1 MGQSNCL
8 VDLLLAQQWSLYFRD
23 HPGQALNMWCY
34 VATGLKVNDCR
45 IEKLLHYICTS
56 TSTCVWS
63 LFQTFRLLYEE
74 GFFVGASTGINVEG
88 AVQVAKLLGPGHKIV
103 TCLCD
108 TGHVSI
114 NICTCT
120 ELTTEVVI
128 PNICWGGNLSGLFTG
143 VPYKLS
149 YPFHQVHSTFHK
161 ISNTMKP
168 LYKDHLRDQQN
179 IVLIHRWS
187 LYAASIK
194 WQVYIWMLVTCGLYK
209 QAGGLCI
216 QVVFIYRWSLEQVCL
231 WFIQV
236 KPKGMFPIRSSL
248 QLTMYP
254 TTTCICS

>member
-1 MGQSNCL
+1 M
-8 VDLLLAQQWSLYFRD
+8 
-23 HPGQALNMWCY
+23 
-34 VATGLKVNDCR
+34 
-45 IEKLLHYICTS
+45 
-56 TSTCVWS
+56 
-63 LFQTFRLLYEE
+63 
-74 GFFVGASTGINVEG
+74 GASTGINVEG

-114 NICTCT
+114 NTCT
-120 ELTTEVVI
+120 ELPTEVII
-128 PNICWGGNLSGLFTG
+128 PNICWGGNLSALFTG

-194 WQVYIWMLVTCGLYK
+194 WQVYIWVLVTCGFYK

-216 QVVFIYRWSLEQVCL
+216 QVVFRAGLPVVYSGKTKRHVSNSE
-231 WFIQV
+231 F
-236 KPKGMFPIRSSL
+236 
-248 QLTMYP
+248 LTMYSP
-254 TTTCICS
+254 TTCS